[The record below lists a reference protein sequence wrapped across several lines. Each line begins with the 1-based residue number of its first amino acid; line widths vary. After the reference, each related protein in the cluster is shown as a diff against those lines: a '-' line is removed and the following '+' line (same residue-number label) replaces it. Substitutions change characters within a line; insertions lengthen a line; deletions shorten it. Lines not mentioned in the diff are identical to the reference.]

1 MKLIVTTTQSMTEIE
16 ADLETFLSESGLP
29 FVPRNHMGLGK
40 LMERFQ
46 AEGIIAW
53 GASGPIL
60 YFGNEKFFFHPNM
73 AKRRIAFFRKQ
84 QKPDIM
90 IEAAGLERGDSFLDC
105 TLGLGADSIVASYF
119 SATGRI
125 TGLEHQPEIA
135 HVIHWGMK
143 RYCNEMSWL
152 QEAVRRIEVIAADH
166 KEYLPGLEDLSY
178 DIVYFDP
185 MFTKPILKS
194 RPISPL
200 RRIADHE
207 PLEQSTINEACRVA
221 RKRVVMKD
229 LAEGEEL
236 ERLGFQKISRSKY
249 NKLAYGVINV

>member
-1 MKLIVTTTQSMTEIE
+1 MKVIVTTTQRKKECE
-16 ADLETFLSESGLP
+16 EDLETLLAESGFE
-29 FVPRNHMGLGK
+29 FVLRDRSLEK
-40 LMERFQ
+40 LREEYQ
-46 AEGIIAW
+46 AEGVIVW
-53 GASGPIL
+53 GTEVPIL
-60 YFGNEKFFFHPNM
+60 YFGDEKFFFHPNM
-73 AKRRIAFFRKQ
+73 AKKRIAFYRNQ
-84 QKPDIM
+84 QQPDIM

-105 TLGLGADSIVASYF
+105 TLGLGADAIVASYF

-135 HVIHWGMK
+135 WVIRWGMK
-143 RYCNEMSWL
+143 RYCNEMYWL
-152 QEAVRRIEVIAADH
+152 QDAVRRIEVVEADH
-166 KEYLPGLEDLSY
+166 KEYLPGLQDRSY

-185 MFTKPILKS
+185 MFTHPIFKS
-194 RPISPL
+194 QPISPL
-200 RRIADHE
+200 RKLADHDR
-207 PLEQSTINEACRVA
+207 LEQDSINQACRVA